1 MSNFFLQ
8 EDYHAEVMSQV
19 CTILLGPNSIVLR
32 ECQVGTSEMPH
43 GIFDIVAGKL
53 EEKNESYIAVTVD
66 SEEFKLEDPKSIEA
80 KLPNAM
86 PIVAI
91 SELID

>member
-1 MSNFFLQ
+1 MKEYDSSIFYIRFVSNFFLQ

-32 ECQVGTSEMPH
+32 ECQVGTSE
-43 GIFDIVAGKL
+43 
-53 EEKNESYIAVTVD
+53 EKNESYIAVAVD